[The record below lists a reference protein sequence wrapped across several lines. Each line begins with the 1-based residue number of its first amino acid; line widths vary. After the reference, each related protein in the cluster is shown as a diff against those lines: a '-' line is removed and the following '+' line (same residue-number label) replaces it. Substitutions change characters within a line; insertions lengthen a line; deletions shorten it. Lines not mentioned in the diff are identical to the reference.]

1 MHNIGTDFVWFMGV
15 VEDRNDPLQMGRVRV
30 RTHWQTADK
39 EILPTDDL
47 PWAQI
52 TVPSSATSGDV
63 GGTSTGYAEGSWVV
77 GFFMDGE
84 HKQHPLIL
92 GAISG
97 IPTKQPDPECGFND
111 PRGVYPQRLNEP
123 DMNRLVR
130 TRTIRE
136 ESKKLLRTEEETNA
150 NLHPSIAFRNQ
161 YVDDLTGEPIPS
173 RDTEYPYSQ
182 VRETESGHIQEF
194 DDTLGAE
201 RISTMHR
208 MGTMEEYHPDGSR
221 VNRTMKDNYHITY
234 GDDFVRVRG
243 FSKVYIDGDSYLYV
257 RGKLVTQVDGDMET
271 HVTGNY
277 NLDVGGSVNITTDGS
292 HTLEAKQAISQ
303 TTTSTYTSLSS
314 GKMTFSTKD
323 KLLAQSEKNFD
334 INTKD
339 EFRVRSREIELH
351 SSDDGNITFYSAKN
365 ITGFYCD
372 RTEWRKVCVFESP
385 DNIAAVTVPE
395 AFLLA
400 PQPFKEIETLPTPYS
415 RKLDVGKGFKPVLR
429 DMGIAPGGEVS
440 GTPSESLE
448 PQTDSYR
455 EQNPTSEAE
464 PVSNS
469 VLVGNSG
476 VTDSNNRPVGQQVE
490 DQQAHS
496 NISGHFNVLDAVNS
510 ADAQGPNAWLDCDKQ
525 PGRNLYPVPGNPR
538 IIGIFKELGCLSL
551 AERVARGLPKY
562 AGYTDACPWCA
573 AFAGAMLRR
582 SGNKYLKGLSAKS
595 YWYKANEVGVLVTD
609 YKNPDINLLKPGD
622 IIVFG
627 RWKEGGNGTDYISS
641 RNGHIGFWTGNKN
654 VSEGRISVIGGNQ
667 SNRLKIT
674 NYPFTFVQ
682 KWTSG
687 GKKREYGFIAAIRP
701 VSGKDGRTIQPAP
714 SGTRE
719 LVGDGDTSTR
729 VT

>member
-39 EILPTDDL
+39 DILPTDDL

-136 ESKKLLRTEEETNA
+136 ESRKLLRTEEETNA
-150 NLHPSIAFRNQ
+150 NLHPSISFRND

-173 RDTEYPYSQ
+173 RDSEYPYSQ

-194 DDTLGAE
+194 DDTLGSE

-208 MGTMEEYHPDGSR
+208 TGTMEEYHPDGSR

-234 GDDFVRVRG
+234 GDDYVRVRG
-243 FSKVYIDGDSYLYV
+243 VSKVYVDGDASLYV

-271 HVTGNY
+271 YVAGNY
-277 NLDVGGSVNITTDGS
+277 NMDVGGSINVTTNGGY
-292 HTLEAKQAISQ
+292 TLEAKKAINQ
-303 TTTSTYTSLSS
+303 TTTSTYTSSSS

-339 EFRVRSREIELH
+339 EFRVRSSEIELH
-351 SSDDGNITFYSAKN
+351 SADGNITLYSSKN

-372 RTEWRKVCVFESP
+372 RTDFYNICVYESP
-385 DNIAAVTVPE
+385 DTIAAVTVPDALILE
-395 AFLLA
+395 SYTL
-400 PQPFKEIETLPTPYS
+400 KEFPSIFPRYS
-415 RKLDVGKGFKPVLR
+415 RKLDVGKGFQDVYNDDLGPT
-429 DMGIAPGGEVS
+429 PGGEQS
-440 GTPSESLE
+440 GSAPD
-448 PQTDSYR
+448 DSG
-455 EQNPTSEAE
+455 QNPNSSSKYETDVTTTSEAITT
-464 PVSNS
+464 SR
-469 VLVGNSG
+469 LVGNSG
-476 VTDSNNRPVGQQVE
+476 LTDSNNRPIGQQVE
-490 DQQAHS
+490 DFAAHGKDKS
-496 NISGHFNVLDAVNS
+496 HLNVLDVALS
-510 ADAQGPNAWLDCDKQ
+510 AKDLGPHAWVDGDAAE
-525 PGRNLYPVPGNPR
+525 GRAKYSNPGNPN
-538 IIGIFKELGCLSL
+538 ILGCFEEMGVLST
-551 AERVARGLPKY
+551 AKSINPTRYDKTA
-562 AGYTDACPWCA
+562 WCA

-582 SGNKYLKGLSAKS
+582 SGNKYLKTLSSRAYERNASKI
-595 YWYKANEVGVLVTD
+595 GILVATT
-609 YKNPDINLLKPGD
+609 YEPDKMKPGD
-622 IIVFG
+622 ILVFG
-627 RWKEGGNGTDYISS
+627 RSGKSGKPFRSS
-641 RNGHIGFWTGNKN
+641 PYGHIGFWTGNKN
-654 VSEGRISVIGGNQ
+654 APAGKIMCIGGNQ
-667 SNRLKIT
+667 SNRVTVRPYSIEKGTEFGL
-674 NYPFTFVQ
+674 V
-682 KWTSG
+682 
-687 GKKREYGFIAAIRP
+687 AVIRP
-701 VSGKDGRTIQPAP
+701 VSGNDGKTPQPDPGAI
-714 SGTRE
+714 RE
-719 LVGDGDTSTR
+719 IVADKGGSDR

>member
-15 VEDRNDPLQMGRVRV
+15 VEDRSDPLQMGRVRV

-39 EILPTDDL
+39 DILPTDDL

-208 MGTMEEYHPDGSR
+208 TGTMEEYHPDGSR

-234 GDDFVRVRG
+234 GDDYVRVRG
-243 FSKVYIDGDSYLYV
+243 VSKVYVDGDASLYV

-271 HVTGNY
+271 YVGGNY
-277 NLDVGGSVNITTDGS
+277 NMDVGGSINVTTNGGY
-292 HTLEAKQAISQ
+292 TLEAKKAINQ
-303 TTTSTYTSLSS
+303 TTTSTYASSSS

-339 EFRVRSREIELH
+339 EFRVRSSEVELH
-351 SSDDGNITFYSAKN
+351 SADGNITLYSSKN

-372 RTEWRKVCVFESP
+372 KTEFYNICVYESP
-385 DNIAAVTVPE
+385 DTIAAVTVPDALILE
-395 AFLLA
+395 SYTL
-400 PQPFKEIETLPTPYS
+400 KEFPDVFPRYG
-415 RKLDVGKGFKPVLR
+415 RKLDVGKGFQDVYRTDL
-429 DMGIAPGGEVS
+429 GIAPGGEQTGTSLDNS
-440 GTPSESLE
+440 GQNLNSSTKYE
-448 PQTDSYR
+448 TDITTTN
-455 EQNPTSEAE
+455 EAITTSR
-464 PVSNS
+464 
-469 VLVGNSG
+469 LVGNSG
-476 VTDSNNRPVGQQVE
+476 LTDSNNRPIGQQVE
-490 DQQAHS
+490 DIAAHGKDS
-496 NISGHFNVLDAVNS
+496 PHLNVLDVALS
-510 ADAQGPNAWLDCDKQ
+510 AKDLGPDAWVDGDSAEGQAKYSN
-525 PGRNLYPVPGNPR
+525 PGNPN
-538 IIGIFKELGCLSL
+538 IIGLFEEMGVLNIVKSNNPT
-551 AERVARGLPKY
+551 RYDR
-562 AGYTDACPWCA
+562 TTWCA
-573 AFAGAMLRR
+573 AFVGSMLRR
-582 SGNKYLKGLSAKS
+582 SGNKYIKTLSS
-595 YWYKANEVGVLVTD
+595 RD
-609 YKNPDINLLKPGD
+609 YEKNASQLGTLISNTYEPDKMKPGD
-622 IIVFG
+622 ILVFG
-627 RWKEGGNGTDYISS
+627 RSGKSGLPFRSS
-641 RNGHIGFWTGNKN
+641 PYGHVGFWTGNKN
-654 VSEGRISVIGGNQ
+654 VPAGKVMCLGGNQ
-667 SNRLKIT
+667 SDKVTVRPYSIEKGTEFGL
-674 NYPFTFVQ
+674 V
-682 KWTSG
+682 
-687 GKKREYGFIAAIRP
+687 AVIRP
-701 VSGKDGRTIQPAP
+701 VSGNDGKTPQPDP
-714 SGTRE
+714 GVIRE
-719 LVGDGDTSTR
+719 RNSSR
-729 VT
+729 